1 MRESASSRI
10 IRINSTANLDK
21 LKTTGNFRMSCSPEA
36 LLGRC
41 RGEGHSRGR
50 GVGLRS
56 SRVYIT
62 Q

>member
-1 MRESASSRI
+1 MRESASTGI
-10 IRINSTANLDK
+10 TRINSAADLDK

-36 LLGRC
+36 LLGRG

-56 SRVYIT
+56 S
-62 Q
+62 